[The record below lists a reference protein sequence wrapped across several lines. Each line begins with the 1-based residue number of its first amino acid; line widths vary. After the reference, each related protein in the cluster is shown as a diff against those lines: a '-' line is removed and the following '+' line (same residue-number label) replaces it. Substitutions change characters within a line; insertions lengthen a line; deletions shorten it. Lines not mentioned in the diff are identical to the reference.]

1 MSTDTH
7 VPSPAADTP
16 QPAAALEPE
25 AVIEQLRAVRAQ
37 IPEVTPLTPKQ
48 RRALRNSAT
57 MAEPI
62 VQASINVI
70 GVSDNVAHALG
81 SPIDDA
87 RAKQVEAIRWQA
99 VEEEVRGLLSGIA
112 GANFIRRQK
121 LALLGAQAYSIS
133 AQLAR
138 TPENLV
144 LVPHVQEIKRLKRLA
159 RRKKKP
165 AETPAAPS
173 PAPSAPPSTMG
184 EASSEAKE

>member
-1 MSTDTH
+1 MSTDTN

-16 QPAAALEPE
+16 QPATRLAPE
-25 AVIEQLRAVRAQ
+25 AVIEQLRALRAQ

-48 RRALRNSAT
+48 RNASRNKAT
-57 MAEPI
+57 TAEPI
-62 VQASINVI
+62 VQASITVI
-70 GVSDNVAHALG
+70 GVSENVAHALG
-81 SPIDDA
+81 SPIDNA
-87 RAKQVEAIRWQA
+87 RAMQVEAIRWKA
-99 VEEEVRGLLSGIA
+99 VEEELRGFLSGIA
-112 GANFIRRQK
+112 GANFIRQQK

-165 AETPAAPS
+165 AEAPEAPS
-173 PAPSAPPSTMG
+173 PAPPVSAAVTES
-184 EASSEAKE
+184 SSETKK